1 MSFPPPLIHGTAGHR
16 RSRGGRYAN
25 PRHHFGDGRSPRT
38 RWPCEASN
46 VPTFFDGAYMVYF
59 VEEALLLHYIIYELL
74 GGLAAA
80 TALEADPLIEGKIEV
95 ILEDTAENKHL
106 IDENEHLSAAN
117 TQGFVK
123 VVGTKK
129 DAETMSMVGYVQFD
143 NAVDVEL
150 WDGSPVYIVS
160 H

>member
-1 MSFPPPLIHGTAGHR
+1 M
-16 RSRGGRYAN
+16 
-25 PRHHFGDGRSPRT
+25 
-38 RWPCEASN
+38 
-46 VPTFFDGAYMVYF
+46 
-59 VEEALLLHYIIYELL
+59 
-74 GGLAAA
+74 
-80 TALEADPLIEGKIEV
+80 IEGKIEV

-106 IDENEHLSAAN
+106 IDESEHLSAAN
-117 TQGFVK
+117 TRDFVK

-160 H
+160 HQGIPASIPANADERSSSAAPCGSLPVAAVGPANLPVAAVGPAMT